1 MPSPLGVFYRR
12 GGRVCPSSP
21 IPERPGNGEP
31 PIAVTFAGAGKCV
44 GYFMEQN
51 LVYFVGAGGVTEV
64 AGEGDA
70 PVTVDA
76 LAKTSFCVVP
86 AKAPCVELVLYK
98 ELTRS

>member
-1 MPSPLGVFYRR
+1 MTL
-12 GGRVCPSSP
+12 
-21 IPERPGNGEP
+21 
-31 PIAVTFAGAGKCV
+31 AGAGKCV

-51 LVYFVGAGGVTEV
+51 LVYFVGAGSLTEV

-86 AKAPCVELVLYK
+86 TKTPCVELVLD
-98 ELTRS
+98 EQLLRS